1 MADIE
6 RYRPEDRRA
15 IEALYRRVF
24 GSDMASS
31 NKLRW
36 DWQYRLNPNVP
47 AAGPLIWLA
56 REGGAIVGQARMPVL
71 ASTASKSTPP
81 GAWT

>member
-1 MADIE
+1 MAEID
-6 RYRPEDRRA
+6 RYRPEDKRA

-24 GSDMASS
+24 GSDMADA

-47 AAGPLIWLA
+47 STGPLIWIA
-56 REGGAIVGQARMPVL
+56 REGQTIVGQYACMPVRV
-71 ASTASKSTPP
+71 SVNGHEID
-81 GAWT
+81 GA